1 LELAG
6 EYQNVMIDFK
16 SSHYPKDVILYGV
29 FFYVWHAVTY
39 RNLEETMAE
48 PGIKVEHA
56 TLN

>member
-1 LELAG
+1 
-6 EYQNVMIDFK
+6 MIDFK
-16 SSHYPKDVILYGV
+16 SSHYPKDAILYGV

>member
-16 SSHYPKDVILYGV
+16 SSHCPKDVILYRV
-29 FFYVWHAVTY
+29 FFYVWCAVTY

-48 PGIKVEHA
+48 RGIKVEHA

>member
-29 FFYVWHAVTY
+29 FFCVWYAVAY

-48 PGIKVEHA
+48 RGIKVEHA

>member
-16 SSHYPKDVILYGV
+16 SSHYPKDVILCGV
-29 FFYVWHAVTY
+29 FFCVWYAVTY

-48 PGIKVEHA
+48 RGIKVEHA